1 MMKYFISIEAPKGEL
16 EDILDQLHEA
26 QKTIKTCYERL
37 EALGVLTF
45 VEKNEV
51 DSGWTYIGKNPTIR
65 TGVIDLDSISDLSS
79 ELLDGADGEKKEGV
93 KNCLF

>member
-45 VEKNEV
+45 VEKEEA
-51 DSGWTYIGKNPTIR
+51 DSGN
-65 TGVIDLDSISDLSS
+65 
-79 ELLDGADGEKKEGV
+79 
-93 KNCLF
+93 